1 MKKKLLLIPLALG
14 FVCLTSCG
22 FEEPSNTVSNQVSS
36 SSNENI
42 DHEKALSNVLFEDKT
57 VIYDGTEYSL
67 QVENLPSGYSVRYSS
82 NKGTEVGTYK
92 GVADIYYGNTHVKT
106 LEAILVIKVNEHNGI
121 SFNDRTYTYSGEP
134 VTITITGSLPF
145 GVSVSYTNNRFTK
158 AGNYVVVATFKNGE
172 AYGLTSL
179 SCNVKIKPYDLSLN
193 KPVFDTTFEYDG
205 NPHGLVLRT
214 SLPYGVTISG
224 LEQQQTEIGEKLVNL
239 SYNFL
244 PGYESCFVNG
254 TSFTKTLKV
263 VGKALEESSNEQSLP
278 SEENT
283 SSNSDLSSSE
293 SQLGEKGLDV
303 NFENLKT
310 TYFNDDIFD
319 LSGLVVTYN
328 GNQVTDYTT
337 NLYYIGKDNEEVLV
351 DDLSYNGEYKLK
363 VLYNNESFD
372 INLTYQNSSYK
383 TIKFVYNDS
392 KYDSYYSNVLL
403 NGKANPL
410 DNIVIPNG
418 QYYAGLADDMNNF
431 KTVDFVNDTV
441 HIQLTQQENSKKY
454 FVVFHDNDFN
464 FVEFKD
470 YTLGSKVGSIYE
482 TNSSLYLYEPFV
494 DDGVTNK
501 YVCQYKFDFVNA
513 TQNYNGFSIYYGSE
527 NSSTTVQLSTNDNV
541 DGIAKLY
548 VSSNGEKYDLDKY
561 NKLVTFT
568 NIGNEV
574 NVKGYVVVDM
584 NLYKVDMTS
593 TINQNIIN
601 ATKNFETLEI
611 SNTISNTAA
620 NSLEIDSTM
629 FVNLAP
635 DGYHLTSFEVADE
648 DGNVLETIDY
658 NSSYK
663 LVYFPNLEP
672 NTSYDIRP
680 IYMPN
685 TKSSIRRLFTYT
697 DLENLGIKFR
707 GFWYKTSDVVNYRVS
722 AYFNDVLLYTYFVG
736 ENGEVNDNDFEHI
749 AVPDFMKNYTYCGL
763 VDGAVRNI
771 NEDIVVKLFYINPQN
786 TSGKYTVAFK
796 DSFKGSEKAV
806 DIQIVNENESAVE
819 PTEFIREYDYLGYH
833 YTFSKWNKDFTN
845 VTKDIIVKAVYNRES
860 NNEEYVNWD
869 ILNNKGMIYGNVYLY
884 NCRAK
889 DFILTVKDESGN
901 IVYEHNF
908 YEHNGFYPNIEFETT
923 TQNYLFELSYNKL
936 VSSIDGVDNYE
947 LKTQSFTIKGHN
959 LTSNSSTKVKE
970 VSYFGMTFETEK
982 KYYLLDSVDENGF
995 SSRPVKS
1002 TGELKFEE
1010 LKPNTTYKLYEA
1022 NKFSVS
1028 DLNGNEIIGNFYN
1041 IYELSDTYTTLSL
1054 PISLYNPE
1062 GTHSF
1067 MAQYIVGTG
1076 YPIRLKV
1083 GNLFDYCSSFSI
1095 IVDFYVDSYENN
1107 QQAFVHGYFEYMNGI
1122 LSGDNPQY
1130 SDGVISFD
1138 IHCYDVPGNEG
1149 AVMYAP
1155 ITRARLIIDDYASL
1169 DYYFQI
1175 GFTNSPEY
1183 NELF

>member
-14 FVCLTSCG
+14 ITSLVSCG
-22 FEEPSNTVSNQVSS
+22 FVEPSHSTSNQVST
-36 SSNENI
+36 SSNESV
-42 DHEKALSNVLFEDKT
+42 DHEKVLSNVVFQNKT

-67 QVENLPSGYSVRYSS
+67 EVENLPSGYTVKYSS

-92 GVADIYYGNTHVKT
+92 GVADIYYGNTRVKT
-106 LEAILVIKVNEHNGI
+106 LEALLVIKVNEQNGI

-134 VTITITGSLPF
+134 VTVTITGSLPI
-145 GVSVSYTNNRFTK
+145 GVSVSYSNNRFTK
-158 AGNYVVVATFKNGE
+158 AGNYVVVAIFKNGE
-172 AYGLTSL
+172 AYGLTTL
-179 SCNVKIKPYDLSLN
+179 SCNVTIKPYDLSLN

-205 NPHGLVLRT
+205 NPHSLILRT
-214 SLPYGVTISG
+214 SLPYGVKLNG
-224 LEQQQTEIGEKLVNL
+224 LEQTQTDIGEKIVNI
-239 SYNFL
+239 SYSYID
-244 PGYESCFVNG
+244 GYESCFVNG
-254 TSFTKTLKV
+254 ASFAKSLKV
-263 VGKALEESSNEQSLP
+263 VGKTEEESSNEQSLP

-303 NFENLKT
+303 NFKNLKT
-310 TYFNDDIFD
+310 AYIDTEKID

-337 NLYYIGKDNEEVLV
+337 NLYYIGKDNQEVLI
-351 DDLSYNGEYKLK
+351 DDFSYNGTYKLK
-363 VLYNNESFD
+363 VSYNNHSAD
-372 INLTYQNSSYK
+372 TILTYQNSSYK

-392 KYDSYYSNVLL
+392 KYESYYSNVLL

-418 QYYAGLADDMNNF
+418 QYYAGLAEDMNNF
-431 KTVDFVNDTV
+431 KTVDFENDTV

-464 FVEFKD
+464 FVGYKD
-470 YTLGSKVGSIYE
+470 YSLGSKVGSIYE

-494 DDGVTNK
+494 DDGVKNK
-501 YVCQYKFDFVNA
+501 YVCQYKFDFANA
-513 TQNYNGFSIYYGSE
+513 SQNYNGFSIYYGSE
-527 NSSTTVQLSTNDNV
+527 NSSTTVQLSTSDNV

-584 NLYKVDMTS
+584 NLYKIDMIS

-635 DGYHLTSFEVADE
+635 EGYHLTSFEVADE

-658 NSSYK
+658 DSSYK
-663 LVYFPNLEP
+663 LVYFPNLEA

-707 GFWYKTSDVVNYRVS
+707 GFWYKTNDVVNYRVS
-722 AYFNDVLLYTYFVG
+722 AYFDDVLLYTYFVG

-786 TSGKYTVAFK
+786 NSGKYTVAFRDWK
-796 DSFKGSEKAV
+796 KAV

-819 PTEFIREYDYLGYH
+819 PAEFIREYDYLGYH

-845 VTKDIIVKAVYNRES
+845 VTKDILVNAVYNRVS
-860 NNEEYVNWD
+860 NNEEYVDWY
-869 ILNNKGMIYGNVYLY
+869 ILNNKGMIYGNVYLS

-889 DFILTVKDESGN
+889 DFIVTVKDESGN
-901 IVYEHNF
+901 IVYEHN
-908 YEHNGFYPNIEFETT
+908 GIYPNIEFETT

-936 VSSIDGVDNYE
+936 VSTIDGVDNYE

-970 VSYFGMTFETEK
+970 ISYLGMTFETEK
-982 KYYLLDSVDENGF
+982 KYYLLDSIDENGF
-995 SSRPVKS
+995 STRPVKS
-1002 TGELKFEE
+1002 NGELKFEE
-1010 LKPNTTYKLYEA
+1010 LSPNTTYKLYEA

-1041 IYELSDTYTTLSL
+1041 IYELSDTYKTLSL

-1062 GTHSF
+1062 KTHSF
-1067 MAQYIVGTG
+1067 MADYIVGTR
-1076 YPIRLKV
+1076 YPIKFKV
-1083 GNLFDYCSSFSI
+1083 GNLADYCTTFR
-1095 IVDFYVDSYENN
+1095 IVVNFYVNNYENE
-1107 QQAFVHGYFEYMNGI
+1107 QQSNVYGHFEYINGY

-1138 IHCYDVPGNEG
+1138 IQCFDMPGNEG
-1149 AVMYAP
+1149 AVMYATFTSA
-1155 ITRARLIIDDYASL
+1155 ILIIDDYTSSN
-1169 DYYFQI
+1169 YYFHI
-1175 GFTNSPEY
+1175 GFTDNPEY
-1183 NELF
+1183 YELF